1 MKRDD
6 STEGGK
12 SVHSRPQ
19 TQADEQAAHE
29 IDSGTETTAIAPA
42 SSLEQIQSFA
52 QTMVGNTELT
62 GALSGAATG
71 PWVDAIAGA
80 LALETAGVEG
90 QGAQMV
96 SNQVMCRA
104 MRDANDISAEA
115 GVALKRLQTGGGR
128 GLPAPVRAR
137 MEAAFGQDFSHVRI
151 HVDQAAEQ
159 AAQSLQAH
167 AFATGADLYFGRGE
181 FRPGTQTGDRLIAH
195 ELTHVVQADEGRLP
209 SSGGVSSPTDSAEVE
224 AYANETV
231 ILDRLRDIEVGTG
244 FTSEPELS
252 ASSLEPLNAH
262 SDNQSSQQTVHNT
275 MAMRAE
281 KEGNVEGACLAV
293 EVEEMD
299 DYYDQLGTYVGFDLA
314 DAILQAESDYQT
326 HVLNAQAMSFFGKAV
341 VPIQNA
347 GHEADDAYWELFY
360 FVNDL
365 NLQGLSDE
373 QEQGETNDREGLLA
387 SNAEIE
393 ALLTHLVLTD
403 AHMGKIECVSALLIG
418 PAFQALLRFGSD
430 YLNLLADYE
439 MFRALGQRTRDI
451 QNALRRAE
459 AARMALLAEK
469 TLQLGVTITAALTAP
484 LVAAAAAA
492 ALAACGVT
500 APIWLAAGAFVATVG
515 YASTVDGLFGTP
527 DLGAMFTGVRGANT
541 ANNVRLEAFEAIEN
555 TGKIQE
561 TFSKTKIAMKSL
573 RNPLAV
579 VHIGAA
585 AYELAQA
592 CVLELDGVER
602 TIERWEER
610 WPDVLARYQSRIDT
624 VRANQARTAQI
635 TAMLPGIEADLAE
648 HQAIIDEL
656 GIG

>member
-1 MKRDD
+1 MKRED

-19 TQADEQAAHE
+19 AQAAEQAAHE
-29 IDSGTETTAIAPA
+29 IESSTETTAIAPA

-62 GALSGAATG
+62 SALSGAATG

-90 QGAQMV
+90 QGAQMI

-104 MRDANDISAEA
+104 MRNANDISPEA

-231 ILDRLRDIEVGTG
+231 ILDRLRDNEVGTDFG
-244 FTSEPELS
+244 SEPQLS
-252 ASSLEPLNAH
+252 ASPLDPLNAH
-262 SDNQSSQQTVHNT
+262 SDIQSSQQTVRNT

-281 KEGNVEGACLAV
+281 KEGNVEGACLDV

-326 HVLNAQAMSFFGKAV
+326 HVLNAQVMSFFGKAV
-341 VPIQNA
+341 VPVQNA

-365 NLQGLSDE
+365 DLQGLSDE
-373 QEQGETNDREGLLA
+373 QEQGEADGPEGPIA

-403 AHMGKIECVSALLIG
+403 AHMGKIECISALFYG
-418 PAFQALLRFGSD
+418 PAFQALLQLGSD

-439 MFRALGQRTRDI
+439 MFGTLGQRTFDI
-451 QNALRRAE
+451 ENALRRAE
-459 AARMALLAEK
+459 AARMALVIEKSDQLAQ
-469 TLQLGVTITAALTAP
+469 TVLAAVTAP
-484 LVAAAAAA
+484 IVASAAAAAIV
-492 ALAACGVT
+492 ACGVT
-500 APIWLAAGAFVATVG
+500 APIWIGVGALATTVVYVG
-515 YASTVDGLFGTP
+515 IFDTP
-527 DLGAMFTGVRGANT
+527 DLGAMFSSVRSHNT
-541 ANNVRLEAFEAIEN
+541 ASTQAVNAFQTVKEAGV
-555 TGKIQE
+555 TKE
-561 TFSKTKIAMKSL
+561 TLTTTKVAMRGL
-573 RNPLAV
+573 RNVLAA

-585 AYELAQA
+585 GYELVQA
-592 CVLELDGVER
+592 CALELDGVER
-602 TIERWEER
+602 TIERWEEQ
-610 WPDVLARYQSRIDT
+610 WPAVLARYHSRIDK
-624 VRANQARTAQI
+624 VRTTQAQSELIA
-635 TAMLPGIEADLAE
+635 ALLPEIEIELAE

-656 GIG
+656 GLL

>member
-1 MKRDD
+1 MMKRDD

-90 QGAQMV
+90 QGAQMI

-104 MRDANDISAEA
+104 MPDANDISAEA

-244 FTSEPELS
+244 FMSEPELS

-262 SDNQSSQQTVHNT
+262 SDNQSSQQTVRNT

-326 HVLNAQAMSFFGKAV
+326 HVLNAQAMSFFGKDV

-403 AHMGKIECVSALLIG
+403 AHMGKIECVSALLCG
-418 PAFQALLRFGSD
+418 PAFQSLLQLGSD

-439 MFRALGQRTRDI
+439 MFGALGQRTRDI
-451 QNALRRAE
+451 ENALRRAE
-459 AARMALLAEK
+459 AARMALLSEK
-469 TLQLGVTITAALTAP
+469 GSQLTQTVIAAVTAP
-484 LVAAAAAA
+484 IVASAAAAAIV
-492 ALAACGVT
+492 ACGVT
-500 APIWLAAGAFVATVG
+500 APIWIGVGALATTVVYVG
-515 YASTVDGLFGTP
+515 IFDTP
-527 DLGAMFTGVRGANT
+527 DLGAMFSGVRSHNT
-541 ANNVRLEAFEAIEN
+541 ATTQAVKAFGTVEEAGV
-555 TGKIQE
+555 TQK
-561 TFSKTKIAMKSL
+561 TFTTTKIAMKGL
-573 RNPLAV
+573 RNVLAV

-585 AYELAQA
+585 GYELVQA
-592 CVLELDGVER
+592 CALELDGVER